1 MLMSPAMRVIYWSAF
16 ILAELSF
23 VVLNNKTWICQLQK
37 SLKTEILKKKKRAH
51 MKKDKCTQVA
61 ILSVFFSLPQDTS
74 CYMIFYP

>member
-37 SLKTEILKKKKRAH
+37 SLKNGN
-51 MKKDKCTQVA
+51 
-61 ILSVFFSLPQDTS
+61 S
-74 CYMIFYP
+74 